1 MLHLAGATALANRRR
16 RSALQNACTGTP
28 PRGRVPTTAPPAPVW
43 SGSTTLHSMTKK
55 LPAGMPDAQIG
66 AVKGEKGAGDIY
78 RRPALPSEPHVP
90 YQAEILTGKG
100 ILGISEL
107 GIFCAFLNWRF
118 DCSVFPRK
126 ETTRN
131 RQERMSGIKQPA
143 AQGETSGVL
152 PSQMDRGSG
161 YSLGMI
167 FFFRF

>member
-1 MLHLAGATALANRRR
+1 MA
-16 RSALQNACTGTP
+16 
-28 PRGRVPTTAPPAPVW
+28 
-43 SGSTTLHSMTKK
+43 KK
-55 LPAGMPDAQIG
+55 AQTQRHKIG
-66 AVKGEKGAGDIY
+66 AVKGKKGAGDIY
-78 RRPALPSEPHVP
+78 RRPALPSASTAHLR
-90 YQAEILTGKG
+90 AEILTGKG

-107 GIFCAFLNWRF
+107 GIFYAFLNWRL

-143 AQGETSGVL
+143 APGETSGVL